1 MSGKQ
6 ALRGYAVISTTG
18 INKKLRMCRPIIRT
32 GSVDGSWNG
41 KQVLKVCKRP
51 RIEVKYQDLLSAGR
65 SGPSQSFVAGD
76 AFLPICSWKALS
88 VDSKIGAQVSG
99 LALGEWTF
107 LHVNPKRPVISR
119 RRNRWMG
126 MLIAGSDGTSP
137 LLGYLTQ
144 NPTSWRLRGC
154 TAYLLDWSSRKVG
167 TSMKI

>member
-18 INKKLRMCRPIIRT
+18 INKKLRMCRPISI
-32 GSVDGSWNG
+32 GGVDGSRNG
-41 KQVLKVCKRP
+41 KQVLKVCRRP
-51 RIEVKYQDLLSAGR
+51 RIEVKYLDLLSAGR
-65 SGPSQSFVAGD
+65 SGPIQSFVAGD

-88 VDSKIGAQVSG
+88 VDFKIGVQVSG

-126 MLIAGSDGTSP
+126 MLIAGSDGTSL

-144 NPTSWRLRGC
+144 NPTSWRRRGC
-154 TAYLLDWSSRKVG
+154 TAYLLDWSYRKVG
-167 TSMKI
+167 TRMKI